1 MGNRNNNK
9 KSLSKSI
16 LLWVLALAITLG
28 AAAYQKRTGPTYPV
42 DGEAQIGSQTVAYVL
57 SRSYGGDGDQ
67 PVTIAVPDG
76 AITGS
81 VHFKRLG
88 TSDEFTIVPMTLIGD
103 SLKAS
108 LPHQPP
114 AGKLEYFVEL
124 TLGEKTIA
132 IPSDRSIVTR
142 FKGAVPPH
150 VLIPHIILI
159 FTAMLW
165 SNRAG
170 LEALLGKNT
179 KQLTNMTLLLLL
191 FGGMIMGPIVQ
202 KFAFGEFWTGIP
214 WGWDLTDN
222 KTLIAFIGWIAAFVR
237 HRTHPFPRWWIL
249 IAALIMLGIF
259 MIPHSM
265 MGSELNYESG
275 TIETG

>member
-1 MGNRNNNK
+1 MGNDK
-9 KSLSKSI
+9 KNWMKST
-16 LLWVLALAITLG
+16 LLWILALAITLG
-28 AAAYQKRTGPTYPV
+28 AAAYQKKTGPTYPV
-42 DGEAQIGSQTVAYVL
+42 DGQVTIGNQTVDYVL
-57 SRSYGGDGDQ
+57 NRSHGGDGDQ
-67 PVTIAVPDG
+67 PVAVKVSGP
-76 AITGS
+76 AITGTI
-81 VHFKRLG
+81 HYRRFG
-88 TSDEFTIVPMTLIGD
+88 TSDEFTILPMIVSGD
-103 SLKAS
+103 SLIGQ

-124 TLGEKTIA
+124 TLGENTIA
-132 IPSDRSIVTR
+132 VPDNRSIVTR

-170 LEALLGKNT
+170 LEALLGKDT
-179 KQLTNMTLLLLL
+179 KQLTSMTLLLLL
-191 FGGMIMGPIVQ
+191 FGGMTMGPIVQ

-222 KTLIAFIGWIAAFVR
+222 KTLIAFVGWIAAYVR
-237 HRTHPFPRWWIL
+237 HRTHPFPRWWIVV
-249 IAALIMLGIF
+249 AALIMFGIF

-265 MGSELNYESG
+265 MGSALDYETG
-275 TIETG
+275 VIETG